1 MLFELRASCLL
12 GSTKPLCTRMARGS
26 HRWNGVGRTFP
37 LWLLRLMLIFFF
49 SFDHHPEWGTY
60 LLRLYIIWVSDPC
73 LLHVLKRPLTL
84 HIQTFLHPCQS
95 VGFFSSFSSNCVL
108 SLSRCNKSP
117 PQILA
122 YTHKSYR
129 GRTAFSPLPIHRE
142 HLHMYYVVQM
152 GPRSVGHRRI
162 VL

>member
-1 MLFELRASCLL
+1 MYEDGTRQPQMEWRWADLSPLASA
-12 GSTKPLCTRMARGS
+12 TDAYFFFF
-26 HRWNGVGRTFP
+26 FP
-37 LWLLRLMLIFFF
+37 LIQNGEFI
-49 SFDHHPEWGTY
+49 SFV
-60 LLRLYIIWVSDPC
+60 YILFGFNPC

-95 VGFFSSFSSNCVL
+95 VCFFSSFSSNCVL